1 MNEGQRTA
9 FLQGTETHAYRYM
22 GCHPELREG
31 KTGYVFR
38 VWAPNA
44 RSVHVAGTFNGWDPG
59 VLPMERLEGGIFEA
73 FSTEAAELD
82 AYKYYVE
89 TRDGRGLWK
98 ADPYGVSTGRLPD
111 TASRIYSLGGY
122 AWKDGA
128 YRRAQARKKLMQ
140 NPINVYEVHLGSWR
154 RKEDGSLYSYAELA
168 DVLVPYVREMGYTHI
183 ELMPIA
189 EYPYDPSWGYQV
201 TGYYAP
207 TSRYGT
213 PKELMALIDACHCA
227 GIGVL
232 MDWVPGHF
240 PKDEQG
246 LVEFDGTCCYELNDP
261 EMNEHPLW
269 TTRLFDYGKPEVR
282 SFLVSNAVYWV
293 EEYHLDGLRVDAVAS
308 MLYLDF
314 GREVWKPNREGGNRN
329 LEAIEFLRQVN
340 TAVAA
345 VRSNVIMAAEESS
358 AFPKITHPVEDGGL
372 GFNLKWCMG
381 WMHDMLHYL
390 ELDPVYRK
398 YHHENLTFTMTY
410 IYAEKFLLPLS
421 HDEVVHGKRSMIE
434 KMPGYYDDKFAN
446 LRTFYGFQM
455 SHPGKKL
462 TFMGNEFAQFIEWD
476 FSRPLDWFLLDYDRH
491 RQMQAWV
498 RDLNHFY
505 LEHRALWQ
513 NDSDWGGFQW
523 IQPDDRDRSLV
534 AYRRIDRKGKEVI
547 VICNFCPVLWEHYRL
562 GLPRKGCY
570 LPVLCSDSPAYGGS
584 GVPLGAVRT
593 EPTPCNGQEQSAEFT
608 IPPLSVTFYTLE

>member
-1 MNEGQRTA
+1 
-9 FLQGTETHAYRYM
+9 
-22 GCHPELREG
+22 
-31 KTGYVFR
+31 
-38 VWAPNA
+38 
-44 RSVHVAGTFNGWDPG
+44 
-59 VLPMERLEGGIFEA
+59 
-73 FSTEAAELD
+73 
-82 AYKYYVE
+82 
-89 TRDGRGLWK
+89 
-98 ADPYGVSTGRLPD
+98 
-111 TASRIYSLGGY
+111 
-122 AWKDGA
+122 
-128 YRRAQARKKLMQ
+128 MQ
-140 NPINVYEVHLGSWR
+140 NPINIYEVHLGSWR
-154 RKEDGSLYSYAELA
+154 KREDGSFFSYTELA
-168 DVLVPYVREMGYTHI
+168 QELVAYVKEMGYTHI

-246 LVEFDGTCCYELNDP
+246 LCEFDGTCCYELSDP
-261 EMNEHPLW
+261 EMNEHPHW
-269 TTRLFDYGKPEVR
+269 GTRLFDYGRSEVL

-293 EEYHLDGLRVDAVAS
+293 EEFHLDGLRVDAVSS

-314 GREVWKPNREGGNRN
+314 GRKTWKPNRDGGNLN
-329 LEAIEFLRQVN
+329 LEAVEFLKRVN

-345 VRSNVIMAAEESS
+345 IRSNVIMAAEESS
-358 AFPKITHPVEDGGL
+358 AFPKITHPVEEGGL
-372 GFNLKWCMG
+372 GFNMKWCMG
-381 WMHDMLHYL
+381 WMNDMLRYL
-390 ELDPVYRK
+390 ERDPVYRK
-398 YHHENLTFTMTY
+398 YHHESLTFTMTY
-410 IYAEKFLLPLS
+410 IFSEKFLLPLS
-421 HDEVVHGKRSMIE
+421 HDEVVHGKRSLIE
-434 KMPGYYDDKFAN
+434 RMPGYYDDKFAN
-446 LRTFYGFQM
+446 LRTFYGFQI

-505 LEHRALWQ
+505 LNHRALWQ
-513 NDSDWGGFQW
+513 NDSDWDGFQW

-534 AYRRIDRKGKEVI
+534 AYRRIDRKGKEII
-547 VICNFCPVLWEHYRL
+547 VICNFCPVLWDHYRL
-562 GLPRKGCY
+562 GLPKKGCY
-570 LPVLCSDSPAYGGS
+570 LPVLCSDSPAYGGN